1 MIGAEYAQFTSY
13 IPSENMVSD
22 PDKKFLPSYLLP
34 TFHVPQPWTSRTNRA
49 GFEEDFIIVAEF
61 SEIEGPKPVMLIPKN
76 GGGNFDQN
84 TFSVKIMAV
93 DHQTNSV
100 GFSISEDTQVVIS
113 EDRDG
118 VYSFVHHFV
127 LYDNEARGFV
137 RPFCMAY
144 VTSERRKIMTFYEE
158 LSAQFRKVARFLK
171 YGNRMVFVRDL
182 DRYLSDLDFTKG
194 QLRMKKIPH
203 PESESGE
210 EERRHAEEETY
221 RDLQNIRASMDEVK
235 EILTTLRPLLN
246 DRRVECRFQTL
257 EDRAYHQKL
266 KAETTNVDTLSL
278 EENFFSEGKA
288 SATFRCGSF
297 NGAADTTLSLFQGHR
312 TYTPKIVPP
321 NRRKKFDSALR
332 GLHELCS
339 WGAKEGLKKLRCI
352 QEHYKRETMVLELE
366 RSESNLLDPPGS
378 LMTCGRCVT
387 SNFLTGISMRGLDM
401 SSSLS
406 TPGSDIMKRW
416 PSSDTLDSFKS
427 VGSFVSLQDEDGDI
441 MSVGSAD
448 GHVSF
453 DSQGFQSPSVPA
465 SPISSPTK
473 SPFYRLGSS
482 CESESTSSIYHTDEA
497 SSTASPS
504 QPPSAPQTPSL
515 ASPTQ
520 PPSAPQTPSLASPTQ
535 PPSSPQTPS
544 LASPTQ
550 PPSYPQTPNPAS
562 PTQPSAPQ
570 TPSLASPT
578 QPPSSP
584 QTPSLASPTQP
595 PSYPQTP
602 NPASPTQPSAPQTPN
617 PASPTQPSAPQTPN
631 PASPT
636 QPSAPQTPS
645 LASPTKPA
653 TLQTPNSASP
663 SCPASAPQTTNLA
676 QTPAPTSNPP
686 HTEPTPDTADLSLRL
701 SPTDSV
707 TSPPDQAMDKDQ
719 SCVCCDHGHG
729 DSGETVTEGQTASYG
744 QQRMMSRQMS
754 ADTSCSECSISPSR
768 YVQYTDKQ
776 AEMQCFSA
784 LDNTPDLQSA
794 NKYMGSSQEDT
805 SGDTVPSTSS
815 GEDTG
820 PTSACSTPPSRKPKA
835 GLYSL
840 GDLMEKLGP
849 GVPGYGIVNVLLSCN
864 NLQHILYSLLI
875 GRTVLVVGSPRL
887 EGEVIRIVTALALF
901 LPDHRRKH
909 PSMIEWLSKP
919 FRLTDLA
926 RTKLAG
932 VCRPEKRSLESVV
945 PNVVKKYSS
954 IIDVDRQGI
963 LAPKYQGN
971 LLTALISKKKVF
983 NTDTEFVGFIHC
995 WLMEL
1000 SSKAFIFYHSF
1011 CLGTAGIMYDQNLQ
1025 RQKEQ
1030 YQSTVRSFIAKLG
1043 VTDDD
1048 IHIVEYLAEIVKMS
1062 EIEPHVRLTQVGGG
1076 VARPITLNYLPCQ
1089 MQPLRF

>member
-13 IPSENMVSD
+13 IPSENLPPD
-22 PDKKFLPSYLLP
+22 PDKRFLPSYLLP
-34 TFHVPQPWTSRTNRA
+34 TFHVPQPWASKTNRA
-49 GFEEDFIIVAEF
+49 GFQEDFIIVAEF
-61 SEIEGPKPVMLIPKN
+61 SEIEGPKPVMVIPKH
-76 GGGNFDQN
+76 GGGDFDQN

-113 EDRDG
+113 EDKDG

-158 LSAQFRKVARFLK
+158 LSAQFRKAARFLK

-194 QLRMKKIPH
+194 HLRMKKTAQ
-203 PESESGE
+203 PESDSGD
-210 EERRHAEEETY
+210 EERKNAEEETY
-221 RDLQNIRASMDEVK
+221 QDLQNIRASMDEVK
-235 EILTTLRPLLN
+235 EILITLRPLLN

-257 EDRAYHQKL
+257 EDRAFHQKL

-278 EENFFSEGKA
+278 EENAFSGEKA

-312 TYTPKIVPP
+312 AYTPKIVSP

-332 GLHELCS
+332 GMHELCS

-352 QEHYKRETMVLELE
+352 QEHYKRETMILELE

-378 LMTCGRCVT
+378 LMTCGQCVT
-387 SNFLTGISMRGLDM
+387 SNFLTGISMRGLDL
-401 SSSLS
+401 SSSLADASLS

-427 VGSFVSLQDEDGDI
+427 VGSFVSLQDDDGDI
-441 MSVGSAD
+441 TSVGSD
-448 GHVSF
+448 GNTSMELSNQQSSF
-453 DSQGFQSPSVPA
+453 PP
-465 SPISSPTK
+465 SPITSPTK
-473 SPFYRLGSS
+473 SPFHRLGSS
-482 CESESTSSIYHTDEA
+482 CESESTSSIYQTDEA

-504 QPPSAPQTPSL
+504 RPPSVPQTPS
-515 ASPTQ
+515 SSFPSQQ
-520 PPSAPQTPSLASPTQ
+520 PFIPQTLSPGSQPLSSVQTANMAS
-535 PPSSPQTPS
+535 
-544 LASPTQ
+544 
-550 PPSYPQTPNPAS
+550 
-562 PTQPSAPQ
+562 
-570 TPSLASPT
+570 
-578 QPPSSP
+578 
-584 QTPSLASPTQP
+584 
-595 PSYPQTP
+595 
-602 NPASPTQPSAPQTPN
+602 
-617 PASPTQPSAPQTPN
+617 
-631 PASPT
+631 
-636 QPSAPQTPS
+636 
-645 LASPTKPA
+645 
-653 TLQTPNSASP
+653 TLQTSNLPRTDRPPN
-663 SCPASAPQTTNLA
+663 
-676 QTPAPTSNPP
+676 
-686 HTEPTPDTADLSLRL
+686 TADLRS
-701 SPTDSV
+701 SQMVSA
-707 TSPPDQAMDKDQ
+707 TSPSDQAMDKDQ
-719 SCVCCDHGHG
+719 TVTPGIFREDHGA
-729 DSGETVTEGQTASYG
+729 SVETVTDGESSTTG
-744 QQRMMSRQMS
+744 QQRMMLRQVS
-754 ADTSCSECSISPSR
+754 GDTSCSEHSISPSR
-768 YVQYTDKQ
+768 FVQYTDKQ
-776 AEMQCFSA
+776 AEMQCFSS
-784 LDNTPDLQSA
+784 LDHPPDLQSA

-805 SGDTVPSTSS
+805 SGDTLPSTSS

-849 GVPGYGIVNVLLSCN
+849 GIPGYGILDVLLSCN

-887 EGEVIRIVTALALF
+887 EGEVTRIVTALALF

-932 VCRPEKRSLESVV
+932 VCRPEKRPLESVV
-945 PNVVKKYSS
+945 PSVVKKYSS
-954 IIDVDRQGI
+954 VIDVDRQGI

-983 NTDTEFVGFIHC
+983 NTDTEFVAYIHC